1 MSLST
6 QRLSQAITPAADAL
20 KDRVVLITGA
30 AGGLGSATARACARA
45 GATVV
50 LAGHKA
56 RKLDKLYD
64 ELVESGAPKPAIVPL
79 NLENATPTQ
88 YEQVVDIIKN
98 ELGHLDGLV
107 HAAAYFDALTPLLH
121 HKPDEWLRTLQVN
134 LSAPFAF
141 TQACQPLLMA
151 APDSAVVFITDD
163 PDHMDSA
170 HWGAYGVA
178 KAGLERFASILHDEN
193 DTGAMRVHL
202 LLPGPMRT
210 TLRRKA
216 WFGEDPMTQPTPDAT
231 AEVVVHLLSPAGVAW
246 RGKTLDL
253 RPEAS
258 AQS

>member
-1 MSLST
+1 MSLPT
-6 QRLSQAITPAADAL
+6 ARLPHAVTPATDAL
-20 KDRVVLITGA
+20 KDRVVLVTGA
-30 AGGLGSATARACARA
+30 AGGLGSAVARACARA

-50 LAGHKA
+50 LAGHKV
-56 RKLDKLYD
+56 RKLEKLYD
-64 ELVESGAPKPAIVPL
+64 ELVEDGAPKPAIVPL
-79 NLENATPTQ
+79 NMESATPTQ
-88 YEQVVDIIKN
+88 YEEVVDIIRN
-98 ELGHLDGLV
+98 ELGRLDGLV
-107 HAAAYFDALTPLLH
+107 HAAAYFDGLTPLLH

-141 TQACQPLLMA
+141 TQACQPVLAA

-163 PDHMDSA
+163 PDHMDAA

-193 DTGAMRVHL
+193 DAGAMRVHL

-216 WFGEDPMTQPTPDAT
+216 WFGEDPMAQPTPDAT
-231 AEVVVHLLSPAGVAW
+231 AQVVAWLLSSEGAGM

-253 RPEAS
+253 RPAS
-258 AQS
+258 PAQS